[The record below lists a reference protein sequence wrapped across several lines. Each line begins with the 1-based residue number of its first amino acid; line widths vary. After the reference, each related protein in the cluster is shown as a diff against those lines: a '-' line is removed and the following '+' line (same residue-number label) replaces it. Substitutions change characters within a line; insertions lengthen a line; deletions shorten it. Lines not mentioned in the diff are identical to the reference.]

1 MGGKAVNPLGEKG
14 YLYFSR
20 TSVAGFSGILFDE
33 AGFFFS
39 CKRHLHLL
47 VG

>member
-14 YLYFSR
+14 YLHLGG
-20 TSVAGFSGILFDE
+20 TGIAGLVGVLFDN

-39 CKRHLHLL
+39 CEWHRYLL